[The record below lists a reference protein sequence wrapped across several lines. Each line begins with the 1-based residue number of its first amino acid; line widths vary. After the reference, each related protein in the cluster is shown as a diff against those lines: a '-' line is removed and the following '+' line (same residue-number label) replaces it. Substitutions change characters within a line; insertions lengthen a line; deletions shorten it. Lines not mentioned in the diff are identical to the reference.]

1 MDVLYK
7 YVSAGRAMTCLP
19 DVGDGALRATQ
30 PQALNDPFE
39 CLVLPG
45 TRRVSEAPSDEI
57 AALLSSLNGTTPVG
71 ADDVDKAKRQ
81 RGSLFLR
88 DLLVEQLS
96 QRYGI
101 VSFTSNPRHPLMWA
115 HYGDYGSGF
124 VIGYDKAPINA
135 LGHGTDC
142 LREIRYGNNVIP
154 LAVLDALNEN
164 NVNALLST
172 KGELWQYEEEWRLI
186 VELKETIGT
195 GQVDQLGHAINLLRI
210 PNEAV
215 TKVYYTERTPTQMV
229 DIVASRLSNPNNRY
243 RATRPIKLIATT
255 GYGFDT
261 TTENA

>member
-7 YVSAGRAMTCLP
+7 YVNADRALTCLP

-57 AALLSSLNGTTPVG
+57 AALLSSLNGTTPVSSD
-71 ADDVDKAKRQ
+71 AVEKARRE

-101 VSFTSNPRHPLMWA
+101 VSFTSNPLHPLMWA
-115 HYGDYGSGF
+115 HYGNYGSGF
-124 VIGYDKAPINA
+124 AIGYDKAVIEQIC
-135 LGHGTDC
+135 HGNDC
-142 LREIRYGNNVIP
+142 LREMRYGNNVIP
-154 LAVLDALNEN
+154 LVVLDALNET

-172 KGELWQYEEEWRLI
+172 KGDIWQYEEEWRLI
-186 VELKETIGT
+186 VELNETIGT
-195 GQVDQLGHAINLLRI
+195 GKPDQLGYPINLLRI

-215 TKVYYTERTPTQMV
+215 AKVCYTERTPAQV
-229 DIVASRLSNPNNRY
+229 IDIVASRLSKANNRY

-261 TTENA
+261 APEGA